1 MSCNAPWNHLW
12 QETTGKIKPCCVFN
26 GNVYPNYD
34 SLQEAFDS
42 KENLALR
49 KQMLNR
55 EDIAGC
61 RGCTIKEDFDVY
73 TRKKPK
79 LRDIELSFDNN
90 CNYKCV
96 TCESKFSRLLFD
108 DDLALKELGFDR
120 NPIQFIENSTD
131 LSKNDFSELRKIKIA
146 GGEPFLNKKI
156 LDFIQTLNL
165 PELAVYIN
173 TNNSIFPT
181 KWIPTIQQLKRFR
194 LIVSLD
200 GVGDVGEYVRYHM
213 KMKKMSDNLNKWK
226 KLSGQRIII
235 SFNFVSH
242 ALNVLNIDKT
252 VQYIRNMGYSSRQY
266 DWYIEEYDGTP
277 WDFQIMTVDNCK
289 YPKHLDVA
297 LLPKETKKL
306 IEERIVN
313 KSVLK
318 YIWTKETDKDECEKF
333 LKYCNYL
340 ESTRRLPLPDES
352 EIIYNSVAKNL

>member
-1 MSCNAPWNHLW
+1 
-12 QETTGKIKPCCVFN
+12 
-26 GNVYPNYD
+26 
-34 SLQEAFDS
+34 
-42 KENLALR
+42 
-49 KQMLNR
+49 
-55 EDIAGC
+55 
-61 RGCTIKEDFDVY
+61 
-73 TRKKPK
+73 
-79 LRDIELSFDNN
+79 
-90 CNYKCV
+90 
-96 TCESKFSRLLFD
+96 
-108 DDLALKELGFDR
+108 
-120 NPIQFIENSTD
+120 
-131 LSKNDFSELRKIKIA
+131 
-146 GGEPFLNKKI
+146 
-156 LDFIQTLNL
+156 
-165 PELAVYIN
+165 
-173 TNNSIFPT
+173 
-181 KWIPTIQQLKRFR
+181 
-194 LIVSLD
+194 
-200 GVGDVGEYVRYHM
+200 
-213 KMKKMSDNLNKWK
+213 MSDNLNKWK